1 MATYRNK
8 QDDTIP
14 DGSEFKLNVNMEPID
29 GYHMKDVDFFCTFKS
44 CGRAV
49 NLTKS
54 EMIEVNDDNYL
65 APLYSSDLGIGT
77 LSVRY
82 EADIPDDAFDDG
94 YRHIKID
101 IPTKIS
107 IV

>member
-14 DGSEFKLNVNMEPID
+14 EGSEFKLNVNMEETD
-29 GYHMKDVDFFCTFKS
+29 GYHMSDVEFFCTFKS
-44 CGRAV
+44 CGRV
-49 NLTKS
+49 VTLTKS
-54 EMIEVNDDNYL
+54 NMIEVDEDNYL
-65 APLYSSDLGIGT
+65 APLNASDLGKGI
-77 LSVRY
+77 LCVRY
-82 EADIPDDAFDDG
+82 EADIPDDAFADG

-101 IPTKIS
+101 IPTKIK